1 MAAKDVM
8 NMNWQTVTKMMHFLG
23 LNLSTILPPINPP
36 NNIGIVSIP
45 IARLVRRGE
54 FVSSKTSHPTTIC

>member
-23 LNLSTILPPINPP
+23 LNLSTILPPINPK

-54 FVSSKTSHPTTIC
+54 FVSS